1 MGSSSA
7 ITYSEMPPHGSG
19 IHLLEL
25 LHEGAMFRVYKARIN
40 SKFVTLKT
48 PCRDDAMLREML
60 LREYDLSHTLNHQ
73 SIVTT
78 LSFNHDTPCGLAII
92 REYIEGVPLDEFL
105 ATQPSHAQCES
116 LFSNILDAVAY
127 LHYRGIRHND
137 LKPENIIVTPSG
149 VARIIDFGLSVSDD
163 SAYSGCVGG
172 TEGFTAPEIIN
183 SATVA
188 GNASDIYSLGALL
201 NYIHGGRRY
210 ARVCHRAMHHNPDCR
225 YQHVDELRQAMRRHT
240 LCTAVCRYALVF
252 AVLFAAVSIA
262 IALLPGDDD
271 RGEASVDSAT
281 VPPAVEQVDTTCYDA
296 AVATV
301 DRYFDA
307 AHRKIS
313 EQEYLEVA
321 FAWRNSYL
329 QLVVDYTSSLKGD
342 ERAAAEARYAV
353 WIPMLDSLCRALPA
367 LGDLP
372 AAERS
377 ELIDAINTMTFT
389 PEL

>member
-7 ITYSEMPPHGSG
+7 ITSCEMPPHGSG

-48 PCRDDAMLREML
+48 PCRDDAMLSEML
-60 LREYDLSHTLNHQ
+60 LREYDLSHTLSHQ

-78 LSFNHDTPCGLAII
+78 LSFRHDTPCGSAII
-92 REYIEGVPLDEFL
+92 REYIEGVTLDEFL
-105 ATQPSHAQCES
+105 ATQPSKRQRERLYCT
-116 LFSNILDAVAY
+116 LLDAVEY

-183 SATVA
+183 SAKVA
-188 GNASDIYSLGALL
+188 GNASDIYSLGAIL
-201 NYIHGGRRY
+201 NYLYGGQEYKGLCRCAMHELPSRRY
-210 ARVCHRAMHHNPDCR
+210 QSVN
-225 YQHVDELRQAMRRHT
+225 ELRYAMRRHGMRR
-240 LCTAVCRYALVF
+240 AACRYALVF
-252 AVLFAAVSIA
+252 ATLLSVVGIA
-262 IALLPGDDD
+262 ITFLPDDD
-271 RGEASVDSAT
+271 RVEKKTDDAVAPSLVEHGSAMQY
-281 VPPAVEQVDTTCYDA
+281 EFA
-296 AVATV
+296 AATV
-301 DRYFDA
+301 DSYFDA
-307 AHRKIS
+307 ARSKIS
-313 EQEYLEVA
+313 EQEYLEFA

-342 ERAAAEARYAV
+342 ERATAESRYAV
-353 WIPMLDSLCRALPA
+353 WIPLLDSLCLALPS

-377 ELIDAINTMTFT
+377 ELIDAVNTMTFT